1 MAEETAAVPIKQ
13 YRGIYEKTASE
24 ERDVLS
30 ESLGEAVWERKNGM
44 LSWDIRI
51 CST

>member
-30 ESLGEAVWERKNGM
+30 ESLGAAVLGTEEWYAVLGHTN
-44 LSWDIRI
+44 L
-51 CST
+51 